1 MNTLTKDLRVGV
13 AWNLAFG
20 SLLVLTNLSAKP
32 GAPAFSYLPVCLP
45 QLACTFSRPTMVFRN
60 NWEHFGLY
68 LLELHNLIISHQ
80 HTPDYFIYLCKCDN
94 KRLTLIKQIS
104 HQLLFYRSFKHP
116 CPNSTGHDYN
126 QTPSAE
132 WCRGQFDLELHLGG
146 CYVAR
151 VTLQQ
156 QRCRVHWPK
165 AGRRRE
171 NPAKTFSPLLP

>member
-1 MNTLTKDLRVGV
+1 MESRIWLALGSYTFECSPWSISPCLLTLAGMHLFRAHHG
-13 AWNLAFG
+13 
-20 SLLVLTNLSAKP
+20 
-32 GAPAFSYLPVCLP
+32 LPLMC
-45 QLACTFSRPTMVFRN
+45 RN

-126 QTPSAE
+126 QAPSAE
-132 WCRGQFDLELHLGG
+132 WCRGQLDLELHLGG
-146 CYVAR
+146 CSVAR